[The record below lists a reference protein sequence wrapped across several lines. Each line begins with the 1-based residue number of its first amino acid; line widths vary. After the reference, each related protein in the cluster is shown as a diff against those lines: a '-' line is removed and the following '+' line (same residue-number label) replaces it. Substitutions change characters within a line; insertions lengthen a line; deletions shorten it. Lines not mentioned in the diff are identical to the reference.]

1 MTETDDDH
9 ARLAHLARVVTR
21 QARYLAQTDARL
33 FNPALSAADILD
45 LPRKPD
51 LAERVDAFVARLG
64 RLQDT
69 LAGVLLPRLLALN
82 QEQLGTVLD
91 NLNRAERLEWI
102 RSAADWVELR
112 RLRNRMAHE
121 YVEDAQQLA
130 DVLNAAHV
138 AMADLVAAAAKMEGL
153 VMQVAHGLRVRSR
166 SCRKPGFGGGTGA
179 QHARPA
185 LGLLSGHAPLSSGG
199 TWCRAWTHRDHTGRP
214 RSLSHRR

>member
-1 MTETDDDH
+1 MTEPDVDR

-21 QARYLAQTDARL
+21 EARYLAQTDARL

-45 LPRKPD
+45 LPRNPD

-102 RSAADWVELR
+102 RSAAVWVELR
-112 RLRNRMAHE
+112 RLRNRMVHD

-130 DVLNAAHV
+130 DALNAAHG
-138 AMADLVAAAAKMEGL
+138 AMADLVAAAAKMAEL
-153 VMQVAHGLRVRSR
+153 ALQVAQ
-166 SCRKPGFGGGTGA
+166 P
-179 QHARPA
+179 
-185 LGLLSGHAPLSSGG
+185 
-199 TWCRAWTHRDHTGRP
+199 
-214 RSLSHRR
+214 SHL

>member
-112 RLRNRMAHE
+112 RLRNRMVHE

-130 DVLNAAHV
+130 DALNAAH
-138 AMADLVAAAAKMEGL
+138 AAIPDIVAAAAKL
-153 VMQVAHGLRVRSR
+153 ADLA
-166 SCRKPGFGGGTGA
+166 A
-179 QHARPA
+179 Q
-185 LGLLSGHAPLSSGG
+185 LG
-199 TWCRAWTHRDHTGRP
+199 R
-214 RSLSHRR
+214 